1 MFRAL
6 KNFSFIFFFRR
17 DASAEI
23 TSHQRAVPRK
33 IPATKD
39 APSEIEEAVTWKEE
53 NTIRKERKVA
63 GFNKA
68 IERDEAK
75 QARKLLAFST
85 PASLMDFE
93 KSLWTGDFFLILF
106 ISVKS
111 PKAKIKM
118 LPHSLMVKSCF
129 SRMSETKLSPKI
141 PADA

>member
-17 DASAEI
+17 DASSEI

-33 IPATKD
+33 IPATKN

-53 NTIRKERKVA
+53 NIIRKERKVA

-93 KSLWTGDFFLILF
+93 KSFWTGNFFLILF

-118 LPHSLMVKSCF
+118 LPHSPYGKVIFFQNERNKA
-129 SRMSETKLSPKI
+129 KPKNSG
-141 PADA
+141 